1 MLMDKIYF
9 KYEDD
14 IINPC
19 WDNVFKAIF
28 TKDTLESRGAL
39 EFLLSAIIGR
49 ILSVVLITANE
60 PPVDNINERQIRYDI
75 NCKFDDGDLCNIE
88 MTLSPDSSEPLRL
101 EYYSCKLFTSQDIRG
116 KDKSYKDLKHSYQ
129 IALLV
134 DAPMFED
141 DVFVHN
147 FGQYDKVNQISLNGR
162 SHIITIEL
170 SKLEQIAKKPVSDMT
185 ALERWA
191 VFFRYTPDKD
201 KRELVN
207 EIIESEEGIAM
218 GAQVL
223 LNISKDE
230 KERAR
235 LTSEYKFAVD
245 LQSKTLDARRAGAA
259 NRDIEIAQN
268 AIAMGM
274 DTETIIKLTGLTYE
288 KVEDLRV

>member
-1 MLMDKIYF
+1 MSMNKIF
-9 KYEDD
+9 FRYEDD

-28 TKDTLESRGAL
+28 TKDTPESRGAL
-39 EFLLSAIIGR
+39 EYLLSAIIGR
-49 ILSVVLITANE
+49 MLTVIMITANE

-75 NCKFDDGDLCNIE
+75 NCKFDNGDLCNIE

-101 EYYSCKLFTSQDIRG
+101 EYYAAKLFTSQDIRG

-147 FGQYDKVNQISLNGR
+147 FDQYDKVNQISLNGR

-170 SKLEQIAKKPVSDMT
+170 SKLEQIAKKPVSEMT
-185 ALERWA
+185 TLERWA
-191 VFFRYTPDKD
+191 VFFRYTPDKE

-207 EIIESEEGIAM
+207 EIIKIEEGIAM

-223 LNISKDE
+223 LTISKDE

-235 LTSEYKFAVD
+235 LTSEFITQHYPHHITEPKIAVNY
-245 LQSKTLDARRAGAA
+245 LH
-259 NRDIEIAQN
+259 
-268 AIAMGM
+268 
-274 DTETIIKLTGLTYE
+274 
-288 KVEDLRV
+288 